1 MTVTTVTV
9 HVKIPDDLWDDLV
22 INDDIKSGGVRIFLS
37 LTGYQYKWNPL
48 VLDSFTYSYGSF
60 NTKPIFLKG
69 SKSFS
74 VDIPIETS
82 YQLFMYRITGIT
94 LSNYDNI
101 PILGNNSTMHIVA
114 DDDGNM
120 VIGSLDSSQIGQY
133 MKKCVK
139 CDEGEFQFTDCGI
152 YVSDKSLVQLN
163 TTLKLYNR
171 QYVKVYGLVLD
182 SSSGTLDCSHA
193 ISYLQKLD
201 KYGDI
206 SGSSCKELLK
216 CKDSDSWDSLV
227 NDSADAI
234 SKANTCM
241 TDNVANVVPLTTC
254 INGTDIIARANCG
267 KCLTSGGNC
276 GLPACPVLKTCGIN
290 CTGHTDCNNVAN
302 GCTSCIQGK
311 CVKKPPDPPSPPGP
325 PDPGPPGSSS
335 SNTVVWV
342 IVGSF
347 IVFILLMIFMIYMS
361 RK

>member
-1 MTVTTVTV
+1 MTTVKV
-9 HVKIPDDLWDDLV
+9 YVKIPDDLWDDLV
-22 INDDIKSGGVRIFLS
+22 NNDDIKSGGVRIFLS
-37 LTGYQYKWNPL
+37 LTGYQYKWSPL
-48 VLDSFTYSYGSF
+48 VLDSFTYSYDGF

-82 YQLFMYRITGIT
+82 YQLFMYRINSIT

-101 PILGNNSTMHIVA
+101 PILGDNSTMHNVA
-114 DDDGNM
+114 DDGGNLVM
-120 VIGSLDSSQIGQY
+120 GSLDSSYIGQY
-133 MKKCVK
+133 MKKCAK
-139 CDEGEFQFTDCGI
+139 CDEGEFGFTNCGI
-152 YVSDKSLVQLN
+152 YVSDKSSAQLN
-163 TTLKLYNR
+163 TTLKLYNGP
-171 QYVKVYGLVLD
+171 YGIKVYGLVLD
-182 SSSGTLDCSHA
+182 SSSGTLDCADA

-234 SKANTCM
+234 SKANTCI
-241 TDNVANVVPLTTC
+241 TDNVANIDQLTTC
-254 INGTDIIARANCG
+254 VSGTDIITRANCG
-267 KCLTSGGNC
+267 NCLTSGGDC
-276 GLPACPVLKTCGIN
+276 GVPSCSDTKTCGSR
-290 CTGHTDCNNVAN
+290 CTAKPDCNNVAN
-302 GCTSCIQGK
+302 GCTSCIKGV
-311 CVKKPPDPPSPPGP
+311 CAKKPGPGPPGP
-325 PDPGPPGSSS
+325 PGPGPPGSSS

-347 IVFILLMIFMIYMS
+347 IVLYILFMIYMS